1 MSACH
6 SIQPSQF
13 PWCTEADLIASASRE
28 LRAFMCAIRERY
40 GENCAATAG
49 DQWVTVLESVD
60 WELSVSTP
68 DWRKITIETL
78 CTLLSLRLLPL
89 HAVEKM

>member
-6 SIQPSQF
+6 SVQLSQF
-13 PWCTEADLIASASRE
+13 PWCTKADLIASASRE
-28 LRAFMCAIRERY
+28 LGAFMCAIRERY

-49 DQWVTVLESVD
+49 DQWVTVLESDD
-60 WELSVSTP
+60 WELGGPTP
-68 DWRKITIETL
+68 DWHKITIETL

-89 HAVEKM
+89 HAVEEM